1 MTMKIRTTI
10 IGATLGVAITLAL
23 GFHAMAQKAGADAEG
38 VQRAV
43 LDYVEG
49 VYEVKPELI
58 DRGVHP
64 DLVKFGYW
72 RNDETGDI
80 TPMPMNFEQLRSLA
94 EQWNADGHI
103 GADAPKR
110 VTVHEVWDRTASAS
124 LEAAWGVDLMH
135 LVKEDGEWKILQ
147 VLWQSYPPG
156 HNAE

>member
-1 MTMKIRTTI
+1 MKIRTTI
-10 IGATLGVAITLAL
+10 LGAMLGVAVTLSLAL
-23 GFHAMAQKAGADAEG
+23 HAAAQKADTDAEA

-49 VYEVKPELI
+49 IYEVKPELI
-58 DRGVHP
+58 DRGVHT

-72 RNDETGDI
+72 RNDETGEI
-80 TPMPMNFEQLRSLA
+80 TPMPMTFEQLRSLA
-94 EQWNADGHI
+94 ERWNADGRI
-103 GADAPKR
+103 GEDAPKS
-110 VTVHEVWDRTASAS
+110 VTIHEVWDRTASAS

-156 HNAE
+156 YDAE

>member
-1 MTMKIRTTI
+1 MKIRTTI

-23 GFHAMAQKAGADAEG
+23 GFHAMAQKADTDAEG
-38 VQRAV
+38 VERAV

-49 VYEVKPELI
+49 IYEVKPELI

-72 RNDETGDI
+72 RNAESGEI
-80 TPMPMNFEQLRSLA
+80 TSMPMTFDQLRSLA
-94 EQWNADGHI
+94 AQWNADGQL
-103 GADAPKR
+103 GDDAPKR
-110 VTVHEVWDRTASAS
+110 ITVHEVWDKTASAS
-124 LEAAWGVDLMH
+124 LEAAWGVDFMH

-156 HNAE
+156 YDAD